1 MLIDS
6 CEKFRC
12 SLMIVFCCRC
22 KRIHGRQWK
31 MCCRVMPTKHLPSQH
46 PATRLQKEVTATTE
60 IWKNVDMI
68 WAAANEVTERQLS
81 ACVTK
86 RLNAQRYARQV
97 LRAEEFITFCSN
109 KRNQVNPTRQRLI
122 EFYNKNSWNTE
133 EDLKKVCNSR
143 TLKINQLLHCFKRLL
158 E

>member
-1 MLIDS
+1 MQKNSRETVEDVLQGYANQALALPTS
-6 CEKFRC
+6 CDA
-12 SLMIVFCCRC
+12 VF
-22 KRIHGRQWK
+22 KK
-31 MCCRVMPTKHLPSQH
+31 KSQ
-46 PATRLQKEVTATTE
+46 ATTE

-86 RLNAQRYARQV
+86 RLNAQRNARQV
-97 LRAEEFITFCSN
+97 LRAKDFITFCSN

-143 TLKINQLLHCFKRLL
+143 TLEIKQLLHCFKRLL